1 MEAYLIVGI
10 ATSGWIASNSDERL
24 GIADVALIALMWPL
38 VFAAIASRGK

>member
-24 GIADVALIALMWPL
+24 GIADVALIALMWPF